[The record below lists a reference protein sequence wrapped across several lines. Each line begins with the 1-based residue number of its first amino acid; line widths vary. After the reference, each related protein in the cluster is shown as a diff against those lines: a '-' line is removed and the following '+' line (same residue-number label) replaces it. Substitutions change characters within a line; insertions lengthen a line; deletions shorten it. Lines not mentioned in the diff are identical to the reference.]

1 MVNAI
6 HVSFPSHDCHST
18 HAYRMRDWRLFIRY
32 SKNQSY
38 RKLDKIGHKLLPT
51 YLLTSTLCIA
61 FRDDIVT
68 KLGFGSNKNISSL
81 TTSPHPARFPV
92 PFARYSASA
101 RSLRG
106 SINYGVTRPLW
117 NILWTRSYA
126 KRPKDHSFLVPADY
140 SSPLRPSFNFDSKSF
155 ARVLLL

>member
-1 MVNAI
+1 
-6 HVSFPSHDCHST
+6 
-18 HAYRMRDWRLFIRY
+18 MRDWRLFIRY

-81 TTSPHPARFPV
+81 WRRPPTPLDFRFPS
-92 PFARYSASA
+92 PAIPPRLDLFEGAS
-101 RSLRG
+101 
-106 SINYGVTRPLW
+106 ITV
-117 NILWTRSYA
+117 
-126 KRPKDHSFLVPADY
+126 
-140 SSPLRPSFNFDSKSF
+140 
-155 ARVLLL
+155 